1 MNILVVGFGN
11 MGCRHAQS
19 LLKRKKEYNIFVL
32 EPNKEIIDI
41 NKSKIGDEEN
51 KIVFIYLIDDLT
63 CEIDF
68 AIIATSAYPRFEI
81 VKKLLEGGIKKF
93 LLEKVVFQ
101 SEKQFD
107 VIIKMLKDYDAVAYC
122 NFVNRYFLHFQA
134 LKKDL
139 LNNLPFKMIV
149 SGGEFGL
156 ACNALHYVDIFEFF
170 SGEFSVVKSSNL
182 VLSNSVHK
190 RGDIYKEV
198 SGQLAWA
205 TPKGSMLLINSD
217 VNKTGGVEIIVIQG
231 DNTNVF
237 IEQSQKHIELST
249 DLSLKCSDYVVRP
262 TSELTNI
269 ILNDVMDGVIILPTV
284 QETKSCHTQ
293 YFAILNQVFG
303 LSDSDLCPI
312 T

>member
-19 LLKRKKEYNIFVL
+19 LLKRDKADKIYVL
-32 EPNKEIIDI
+32 EPVSEIVARNKVKIDD
-41 NKSKIGDEEN
+41 KEN
-51 KIVFIYLIDDLT
+51 RIVLIESFDDLT

-68 AIIATSAYPRFEI
+68 AIIATSANPRFEI
-81 VKKLLEGGIKKF
+81 VKRLLNYGVKNF

-107 VIIKMLKDYDAVAYC
+107 EVIKLLNDNDAVAYC
-122 NFVNRYFLHFQA
+122 NFVNRYFAHYQD
-134 LKKDL
+134 LKRSF

-149 SGGEFGL
+149 TGPDFGL
-156 ACNALHYVDIFEFF
+156 GCNALHYVDLFEFL
-170 SGEFSVVKSSNL
+170 SDEFSFVKSSNL
-182 VLSNSVHK
+182 VLSNAEHK
-190 RGDIYKEV
+190 RGSIYKEV
-198 SGQLAWA
+198 WGQLVWA
-205 TPKGSMLLINSD
+205 TEKGNMLLINSD
-217 VNKTGGVEIIVIQG
+217 ANKTGGVEIIIIQG
-231 DNTNVF
+231 ANTHVF
-237 IEQSQKHIELST
+237 SEESLNHIELLPDLTIKST
-249 DLSLKCSDYVVRP
+249 DYVIRY

-269 ILNDVMDGVIILPTV
+269 ILNDLMVGKIILPTV

-303 LSDSDLCPI
+303 LSKSDLCPI

>member
-19 LLKRKKEYNIFVL
+19 LLKREYDNIFVL

-41 NKSKIGDEEN
+41 NKSKIDDKEN
-51 KIVFIYLIDDLT
+51 KIVFIDIIDDLT

-81 VKKLLEGGIKKF
+81 VKKLLVYGIKKF

-107 VIIKMLKDYDAVAYC
+107 IIIKMLKDYEAVAYC

-134 LKKDL
+134 LKNDL
-139 LNNLPFKMIV
+139 LNNLPFKIIIN
-149 SGGEFGL
+149 GGNFGL
-156 ACNALHYVDIFEFF
+156 GCNALHYVDLFEFLC
-170 SGEFSVVKSSNL
+170 GEFSFIKSSNL
-182 VLSNSVHK
+182 AISNKVHK
-190 RGDIYKEV
+190 RGNLYKEV

-217 VNKTGGVEIIVIQG
+217 ENLTEGVIINVIQG
-231 DNTNVF
+231 GNINIF
-237 IEQSQKHIELST
+237 IEKSNEHIKLAA
-249 DLSLKCSDYVVRP
+249 DFSLKRNDYVIRP
-262 TSELTNI
+262 SSELTDI
-269 ILNDVMDGVIILPTV
+269 ILNDIMDGVIILPNV
-284 QETKSCHTQ
+284 QETKSCHIQ
-293 YFAILNQVFG
+293 YFAVLNQVFA